1 MPGWMQ
7 ARIQAFLIGAT
18 GWPGSQ
24 RMGISSRGVRERDPS
39 EGPAATRPSGRRR
52 CRARTVAGESPEAAE
67 WDMYWR
73 ITGRAAAYVRSPFH
87 FCERFVGKSE
97 CDESPTL
104 WMAAERSLV
113 CARPRRA
120 WLRLDLA
127 YEFRKTA

>member
-1 MPGWMQ
+1 MRVDLCFPI
-7 ARIQAFLIGAT
+7 RHSFFHSL
-18 GWPGSQ
+18 WPLL
-24 RMGISSRGVRERDPS
+24 
-39 EGPAATRPSGRRR
+39 
-52 CRARTVAGESPEAAE
+52 RARTVAGESPEAAE

-87 FCERFVGKSE
+87 FCERLVDKSE
-97 CDESPTL
+97 WDESPTL
-104 WMAAERSLV
+104 WMAAERGLV